1 LLTNIRRVVVEWGDC
16 DPAGI
21 VYYPRYFQWFDASTA
36 ALFAAVGITNASMHS
51 VWRVVGIPMVD
62 TRARFIIPSKY
73 EDEVTI
79 ESSIAEFR
87 RSSFDVLH
95 QLRRSDGSLAVEGHE
110 TRVWT
115 MRDRED
121 PDKLR
126 STPIPDEV
134 KALFLDK
141 Q

>member
-1 LLTNIRRVVVEWGDC
+1 LLTHVRKVVVEWGDC

-21 VYYPRYFQWFDASTA
+21 VYYPRYFEWFDASTA
-36 ALFAAVGITNASMHS
+36 ALFAAVGITNSSMHS
-51 VWRVVGIPMVD
+51 VWHIVGIPMVD

-79 ESSIAEFR
+79 ESSIVEFR

-95 QLRRSDGSLAVEGHE
+95 QLKRRDGRLAVEGHE

-121 PDKLR
+121 PDRLR
-126 STPIPDEV
+126 STPIPREV
-134 KALFLDK
+134 KALFLVK
-141 Q
+141 